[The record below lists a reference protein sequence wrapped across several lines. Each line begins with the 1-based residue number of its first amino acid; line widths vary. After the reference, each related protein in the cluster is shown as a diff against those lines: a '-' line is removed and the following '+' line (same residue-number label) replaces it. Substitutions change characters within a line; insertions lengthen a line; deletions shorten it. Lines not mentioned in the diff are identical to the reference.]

1 MTPIECLFLLTF
13 TNEAE
18 LSKTQRVS
26 RAFSLLCKTSLL
38 SRAGPNAH
46 RYSSV
51 LSISTAKNES
61 FPHFLGFSEIFF
73 PSNFRGV
80 TRIAVH
86 KFSE

>member
-1 MTPIECLFLLTF
+1 MTPIECLFLL
-13 TNEAE
+13 NEAE

-38 SRAGPNAH
+38 SRAGPIMHVDTVQYWA
-46 RYSSV
+46 SQLPKTS
-51 LSISTAKNES
+51 
-61 FPHFLGFSEIFF
+61 HFLGFFEIFF

-86 KFSE
+86 KLQP